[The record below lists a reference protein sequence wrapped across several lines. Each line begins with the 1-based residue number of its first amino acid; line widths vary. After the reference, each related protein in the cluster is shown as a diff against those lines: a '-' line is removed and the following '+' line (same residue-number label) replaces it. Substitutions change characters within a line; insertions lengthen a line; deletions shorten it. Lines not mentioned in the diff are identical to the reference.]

1 MIEFIK
7 TQYNLY
13 KAGMDNIGL
22 KKIQQLAKIF
32 LSEEEQNELF
42 GIQE

>member
-7 TQYNLY
+7 IQYNLY
-13 KAGMDNIGL
+13 KTGMDNIGL
-22 KKIQQLAKIF
+22 EKIQQLAKTF

-42 GIQE
+42 GVEN

>member
-7 TQYNLY
+7 TQYSLY
-13 KAGMDNIGL
+13 KAGKDNIGFE
-22 KKIQQLAKIF
+22 KIQQLAKTF
-32 LSEEEQNELF
+32 LSEEEQNKLF